1 MSDIWKARELTLRLE
16 GHSVAI
22 SHLGLLGG
30 WGKKHTS
37 ELKSES
43 YIVIGVDWPK
53 TPILRPSNPVLTQ
66 IHAFKT
72 LNSYYKIFVLEFI
85 MLCIL
90 NYFNTYKLF

>member
-53 TPILRPSNPVLTQ
+53 TQIL
-66 IHAFKT
+66 
-72 LNSYYKIFVLEFI
+72 
-85 MLCIL
+85 
-90 NYFNTYKLF
+90 